1 LSCEVIAPIVS
12 WNSPAGGIV
21 SPPPAPPSPPLV
33 SPPPAPPSLVD
44 DAGGS
49 VSPPP
54 ELLCAGAEGTIVGA
68 AVVLIA
74 GRSVADIVGVGI
86 VVADIVGV
94 GIVVGGVVVAVIVI
108 VGMVVVAVI
117 VVVGIEVVAVMLPVV
132 EFVGSVVTAPPVPS
146 VSSFLS
152 PHAVNARAQ
161 RPSAPKRNCVREI
174 GARRARDDPE

>member
-1 LSCEVIAPIVS
+1 M
-12 WNSPAGGIV
+12 
-21 SPPPAPPSPPLV
+21 SPPV
-33 SPPPAPPSLVD
+33 
-44 DAGGS
+44 
-49 VSPPP
+49 
-54 ELLCAGAEGTIVGA
+54 ELLAVGALESIVGT

-74 GRSVADIVGVGI
+74 GMSVADIVGVGI

-117 VVVGIEVVAVMLPVV
+117 VVVGIDVVAVMLPVV

-161 RPSAPKRNCVREI
+161 RPSAPKRSRIGEI
-174 GARRARDDPE
+174 GARCARDGPE